1 MLSPT
6 VQSGDTPGDGNDD
19 GPGGGGG
26 SDDGR
31 WNGSYHCNKHKE
43 RSNCD
48 VCSYM
53 NETSYVTSY
62 YFRKED
68 LQFMVETFIYLQH
81 RRTRKDG
88 SFT

>member
-1 MLSPT
+1 MQYAIKDLTGTYFLQEMLSTT

-53 NETSYVTSY
+53 NETSYVT
-62 YFRKED
+62 
-68 LQFMVETFIYLQH
+68 
-81 RRTRKDG
+81 
-88 SFT
+88 